1 MKELVEKSKE
11 WFGENFG
18 DLLAQIKTYAKKAG
32 RFATKPILELYFVLR
47 EENTPLADKALI
59 VGALAYL
66 FVPVDLIPFRKFGLL
81 GILDE
86 SVAISYAYKKMKK
99 LITPQIEFEV
109 ERILDEWFEGISIQM
124 IEE

>member
-1 MKELVEKSKE
+1 MKDILEKSKE

-18 DLLAQIKTYAKKAG
+18 ELFTKIKAHAKKAG

-47 EENTPLADKALI
+47 EDNTSVADKALI

-66 FVPVDLIPFRKFGLL
+66 FVPIDLIPFRKFGLL

-86 SVAISYAYKKMKK
+86 SFAISYAYNKMKK
-99 LITPQIEFEV
+99 QITPQIEFEV
-109 ERILDEWFEGISIQM
+109 ERILDEWFERVSIQM